1 MFDARLN
8 SVHLEAPR
16 REEFRAAREQVLDS
30 RGGETMAAERDG
42 ASSPESSQHNTA
54 IQNLPENAGAAVTR
68 YVLMDNDYIYPL
80 KVGLNTVGRMP
91 DNDVVV
97 QDAYVSRRHCAVV
110 VHTGD
115 RCELHDIASKN
126 GTYLNGHKIAGP
138 TRLHSGDQIRMCNR
152 NLVFVRKTDLAEK
165 TPSAPPTRSEGPA
178 AEGTC

>member
-1 MFDARLN
+1 MSLGPRCSLQPLTPKPHQSHTKATPERL
-8 SVHLEAPR
+8 R
-16 REEFRAAREQVLDS
+16 RPGRWRVTLALSRE
-30 RGGETMAAERDG
+30 
-42 ASSPESSQHNTA
+42 SSPHDTA

-80 KVGLNTVGRMP
+80 KVGLNTVGRMR

-97 QDAYVSRRHCAVV
+97 QDACVSRRHCAVV

-138 TRLHSGDQIRMCNR
+138 TRLHSGNQIRMCNR
-152 NLVFVRKTDLAEK
+152 NLIFLRKTDLAEK
-165 TPSAPPTRSEGPA
+165 TASVPPTHSVGPA
-178 AEGTC
+178 PKGTC

>member
-1 MFDARLN
+1 MLDARLN
-8 SVHLEAPR
+8 SVHLESPR
-16 REEFRAAREQVLDS
+16 RDEFRAARDQLLGS
-30 RGGETMAAERDG
+30 RGGETMAAEREG
-42 ASSPESSQHNTA
+42 AASHESNEHNTA

-80 KVGLNTVGRMP
+80 KIGLNTVGRMP

-126 GTYLNGHKIAGP
+126 GTYLNGRRLAGP
-138 TRLHSGDQIRMCNR
+138 TRLNPGDEIRLCDRQLIFMTKDGPPESPLHSP
-152 NLVFVRKTDLAEK
+152 TLA
-165 TPSAPPTRSEGPA
+165 G
-178 AEGTC
+178 